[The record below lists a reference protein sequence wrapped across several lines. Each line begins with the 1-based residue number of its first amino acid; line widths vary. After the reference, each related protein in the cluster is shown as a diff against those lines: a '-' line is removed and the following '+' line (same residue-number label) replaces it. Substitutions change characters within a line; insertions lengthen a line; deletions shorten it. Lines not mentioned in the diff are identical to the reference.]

1 MSYHVYTTKGIA
13 LSERG
18 IGEADRIYSILTRDL
33 GKLHAKATGVRKGVS
48 KLRGNIEP
56 FTISSVSFVKG
67 KDYWRL
73 ISAQSLE
80 NLSATPAVAGPLSL
94 LEKLVQGEEPHPELF
109 DAVESAFADM
119 SKPGFDSEMFETR
132 LVSQILFH
140 LGYLKE
146 ADLILDKKELIKAI
160 NQGLQS
166 SHLT

>member
-1 MSYHVYTTKGIA
+1 MSYHIYTTKGIV

-33 GKLHAKATGVRKGVS
+33 GKLHVKAIGVRKSVS

-56 FTISSVSFVKG
+56 FTISSISFVKG

-73 ISAQSLE
+73 ISAQALQ
-80 NLSATPAVAGPLSL
+80 NISATPAVAGPLSL
-94 LEKLVQGEEPHPELF
+94 LDKLVQGEEPNPELF
-109 DAVESAFADM
+109 DVIEQFAINTDQN
-119 SKPGFDSEMFETR
+119 DDMFETC
-132 LVSQILFH
+132 LVSQILYH

-160 NQGLQS
+160 NKGIEA
-166 SHLT
+166 SHLA